1 MMKTIIITGGNFINK
16 GAEAM
21 LMATVAGIEE
31 HFSGYEAVV
40 LDLFP
45 TLNYSQKKKF
55 SFRILNMHVRSLFR
69 ISFPWIKVFFR
80 GKAISDAEEEIKAA
94 FSGASALFDISGY
107 GLSSH
112 NQPLM
117 WSTAYLLPIRLAK
130 KHRVPVY
137 LLPQSFG
144 PFQFTGLKKVLF
156 SLWGKAL
163 LNYPVAAFAR
173 EPAGLQALKQVR
185 KPATYLFP
193 DIVLQSPATYSPPA
207 VSDEARP
214 PNAVVIPNRQLFNLA
229 PKEVV
234 MSIYMQA
241 IEQLLEEGFVV
252 SVIRHSSD
260 DLQFCMDIDDL
271 KKDVKLH
278 VHSNNYSLNELNGFI
293 AEARVVV
300 SGRYHGAIHA
310 LKQHKPVL
318 IVGWADK
325 YQHLA
330 SLFGIEKYLIDLRK
344 PVEIT
349 EIRGLVAALVSEA
362 GTLTHLLKSKLQ
374 QINQHSF
381 WQHID
386 LES

>member
-1 MMKTIIITGGNFINK
+1 MKTIIITGGNFINK

-21 LMATVAGIEE
+21 LMATVAGIKE
-31 HFSGYEAVV
+31 HFTGYEAVV

-45 TLNYSQKKKF
+45 TLTPSQKSRF
-55 SFRILNMHVRSLFR
+55 PFRILNMHVRSLFR
-69 ISFPWIKVFFR
+69 ISFPWLKLLFK

-94 FSGASALFDISGY
+94 LAGASALFDISGY

-156 SLWGKAL
+156 NLWGKAL
-163 LNYPVAAFAR
+163 LDYPVVAFAR
-173 EPAGLQALKQVR
+173 EPAGLEALKQVR
-185 KPATYLFP
+185 GQAIYLSP
-193 DIVLQSPATYSPPA
+193 DIVLQSPALGLLSA
-207 VSDEARP
+207 DRGEVRP
-214 PNAVVIPNRQLFNLA
+214 LNAVVIPNRQLFKLA
-229 PKEVV
+229 PKDMV
-234 MSIYMQA
+234 MRMYVQI
-241 IEQLLEEGFVV
+241 IEQLLHEGFAV

-260 DLQFCMDIDDL
+260 DLQFCRDIDAM
-271 KKDVKLH
+271 KKDENLH

-293 AEARVVV
+293 GEARVVV

-325 YQHLA
+325 YQYLA
-330 SLFGIEKYLIDLRK
+330 FLFGIEKYLIDLRQ
-344 PVEIT
+344 PLETAPIQ
-349 EIRGLVAALVSEA
+349 ELVVAMVREEDALAHHIESI
-362 GTLTHLLKSKLQ
+362 LQ
-374 QINQHSF
+374 QINHHSF